1 MNITNCVKCGG
12 NVRSE
17 TIGWICE
24 NCKGFIDM
32 DGNYH
37 PHVEKPFMP
46 PMTNGDRIRAMTD
59 EELAKRGVRQARA
72 FVDNGQSGRYE
83 DAWETSDG
91 SIFWTEQLAVE
102 FELNWL
108 KQPAEDD

>member
-12 NVRSE
+12 NVRPE

-24 NCKGFIDM
+24 NCNGFIDM

-46 PMTNGDRIRAMTD
+46 PMTNGDRIKAMTD
-59 EELAKRGVRQARA
+59 EELAM
-72 FVDNGQSGRYE
+72 FL
-83 DAWETSDG
+83 DG
-91 SIFWTEQLAVE
+91 FDSCPGHYCREACLD
-102 FELNWL
+102 WL
-108 KQPAEDD
+108 KQPAKEDEYG

>member
-46 PMTNGDRIRAMTD
+46 HMTNGDRIRAMTD
-59 EELAKRGVRQARA
+59 EELAWYIARA
-72 FVDNGQSGRYE
+72 TITCRRCP
-83 DAWETSDG
+83 
-91 SIFWTEQLAVE
+91 AVNSCE
-102 FELNWL
+102 IKYPTYTGCEKCVADWL
-108 KQPAEDD
+108 KQPAEEEV